1 MSAVWRICSTARG
14 PDNATGGGAV
24 RGVTLKDTDQSIG
37 ARTRPD
43 PVAGAPG
50 GESQPASG
58 QIEIKFQG
66 LLESAPDAMV
76 IMDREGEIVFV
87 NAQTERLFGYD
98 REALIGRRI
107 EILIPSRY
115 RERHPAHRSDFFSQP
130 RVRPMGAGLELW
142 ALREDGSEFPVEIS
156 LSPLETDEGV
166 LATAAIRDVT
176 ERKRF
181 EEKLKHANDELEA
194 ASQAK
199 DRFLASMSHE
209 LRTPL
214 NSILGFTGTLL
225 MELPGPLTE
234 DQNKQLRIVEW
245 NGKHLLSLINDLLDL
260 AKIESGNV
268 ELNLEELTC
277 RSVLEDIMENLEA
290 AAVDKG
296 LGLKAELPGDEVV
309 VSADRRALSQ
319 VLINLTYNAIKFTD
333 EGEVRLTSEQEAV
346 DGGVRTRF
354 VVRDTGIG
362 IDRASQQQLFEAFQQ
377 ISSSRRR
384 PEAGTGLGL
393 YVSQRLAE
401 LMHGHIDFESTPN
414 QGSTF
419 TLEVVQ

>member
-1 MSAVWRICSTARG
+1 
-14 PDNATGGGAV
+14 
-24 RGVTLKDTDQSIG
+24 LKHAEVSIG

-43 PVAGAPG
+43 PAAGVPG
-50 GESQPASG
+50 ERSTATSG
-58 QIEIKFQG
+58 QFQG

-76 IMDREGEIVFV
+76 IVDREGEIVFV
-87 NAQTERLFGYD
+87 NAQTERLFGYA
-98 REALIGRRI
+98 REDLVGRAI

-115 RERHPAHRSDFFSQP
+115 RQRHPGHRTDFFSQP

-142 ALREDGSEFPVEIS
+142 ALRQDGSEFPVEIS

-176 ERKRF
+176 DRKRF
-181 EEKLKHANDELEA
+181 EEQLKRANDELEA

-225 MELPGPLTE
+225 MELPGSLTE
-234 DQNKQLRIVEW
+234 DQKKQLRIVES

-277 RSVLEDIMENLEA
+277 RSVLEDIIENLETA
-290 AAVDKG
+290 AGDKG
-296 LGLKAELPGDEVV
+296 LDLKAALPDDDVV

-319 VLINLTYNAIKFTD
+319 ILINLTYNAIKFTD
-333 EGEVRLTSEQEAV
+333 DGEVRLSAEQEPHN
-346 DGGVRTRF
+346 GGVRTRF
-354 VVRDTGIG
+354 IVQDTGIG
-362 IDRASQQQLFEAFQQ
+362 IDHNSQKQLFDAFEQ

-393 YVSQRLAE
+393 YISQRLAE
-401 LMHGHIDFESTPN
+401 LMHGSIDFDSAPN
-414 QGSTF
+414 EGSTF
-419 TLEVVQ
+419 TLEMVQ